1 MITIGLKEIFDLC
14 QYSSENHSSS
24 QYQLNELIENI
35 INKVIESEICNKSYI
50 CKINLVSSLYEN
62 KDDYILSSVEK
73 QQFEKHQRHLQNV
86 KESYRKYVRKA
97 AIAWTMSDL
106 INSCLIEG
114 IALTPQQLKK
124 NEKWFKTLLLN
135 LKTIHNDGIIDLNQ
149 D

>member
-1 MITIGLKEIFDLC
+1 
-14 QYSSENHSSS
+14 
-24 QYQLNELIENI
+24 
-35 INKVIESEICNKSYI
+35 
-50 CKINLVSSLYEN
+50 LVSSLYEN